1 MPSSSIPEM
10 LDTANINKRL
20 DVIEQI
26 LERHAKVLD
35 AIYTLHGRKKSH
47 WAETRQTLKQ
57 K

>member
-1 MPSSSIPEM
+1 M

-35 AIYTLHGRKKSH
+35 AIYTLHGQKKSH